1 VGPILARS
9 CVRCHRAGAVAPFP
23 LLETG
28 AQAVAAA
35 KEIRRAVE
43 RRDMPPWVA
52 DNSGTCRTF
61 RDALWLDNSDVSKII
76 KWTGAP
82 DPGSSNA
89 RLRPPGEP
97 PFGPAGAVVDQGADW
112 KPGVGPT
119 AYRCFVA
126 DPHLAHETRVT
137 AFRVVSTDARSVA
150 QVTLY
155 ALDTPQIE
163 AEAEALDRAE
173 EGPGYSCYGTS
184 RVAGARLVTSWTWDS
199 DVQRIPDGYGIRL
212 GAGRKLVMQVHYDVI
227 ASGLDVPTR
236 TRVELELDPAVHEAL
251 FIDVS
256 PARMSL
262 APGQKRVE
270 VTAEAQTRSDVT
282 VLGIA
287 PRMHLLGQAMQVDVV
302 RGDDHQCAARFD
314 HWDFNRQRLF
324 LYEKPLEVQG
334 SDLVR
339 VSCVY
344 TTQRRTA
351 PVRAGSTST
360 TSSASPR
367 CSWPGS
373 GGDGA
378 RRREADSR
386 RRRRSGPALER
397 AAAGGRLSSGRAW

>member
-1 VGPILARS
+1 MKSSISFQVALACLATAGCRGTPTYDKDVGPILARS
-9 CVRCHRAGAVAPFP
+9 CVRCHRAGGVARFP

-28 AQAVAAA
+28 PQAVAAA
-35 KEIRRAVE
+35 KEIRLTVQ
-43 RRDMPPWVA
+43 RRDMPPWLA
-52 DNSGTCRTF
+52 DDSGTCRTF
-61 RDALWLDNSDVSKII
+61 RDALSLDNRDLTKII
-76 KWTGAP
+76 KWTEAP
-82 DPGSSNA
+82 EPGSSKA
-89 RLRPPGEP
+89 RLQPPDEP
-97 PFGPAGAVVDQGADW
+97 LFGPAGAVVDQGVDW
-112 KPGVGPT
+112 KPGVGPN

-126 DPHLAHETRVT
+126 DPHLAHDTRVT
-137 AFRVVSTDARSVA
+137 AFRVTSTDARSVA

-173 EGPGYSCYGTS
+173 EGPGYSCYGSS

-199 DVQRIPDGYGIRL
+199 DVQRIPDGFGIRL
-212 GAGRKLVMQVHYDVI
+212 GASRKLVMQVHYDVL
-227 ASGLDVPTR
+227 ASGLDAPTR

-256 PARMSL
+256 PARLNL

-287 PRMHLLGQAMQVDVV
+287 PRMRLLGQAMQVEVA
-302 RGDDHQCAARFD
+302 RGDDRNCAARFD
-314 HWDFNRQRLF
+314 RWDVNRQRLF

-344 TTQRRTA
+344 TTQQRTV
-351 PVRAGSTST
+351 PVRSGEHIDDEQCLASLLVAG
-360 TSSASPR
+360 
-367 CSWPGS
+367 
-373 GGDGA
+373 
-378 RRREADSR
+378 
-386 RRRRSGPALER
+386 L
-397 AAAGGRLSSGRAW
+397 GR